1 MRKPFCCLAPLLVLL
16 FAINGGFVGAFNVNL
31 VEMTL
36 GGWPLLVRILSIL
49 VGLSGILGLISF
61 AKAGGRC
68 AACAEKSVP

>member
-16 FAINGGFVGAFNVNL
+16 FAINGGFVGAFNINL
-31 VEMTL
+31 VESAF
-36 GGWPLLVRILSIL
+36 GSFPLLVRVIYIL

-68 AACAEKSVP
+68 AACAGKSIP